1 LFRARKDPDDQ
12 DHAQN
17 DPNLVEFYFE
27 VVDTG
32 IGIPKEKRMSVFENY
47 VQVNN
52 GQGGTGLGLGIVQSF
67 VSYYSNILYTYMY
80 LLFIFFIKLKTL
92 VLTG

>member
-1 LFRARKDPDDQ
+1 M
-12 DHAQN
+12 QN

-47 VQVNN
+47 VQVNKWPRRHR
-52 GQGGTGLGLGIVQSF
+52 LGAW
-67 VSYYSNILYTYMY
+67 NRAILCRLLLKYTIYIY
-80 LLFIFFIKLKTL
+80 GSPVHLFYKIL
-92 VLTG
+92 VLIG